1 MKKNK
6 KLLPPSSLINVS
18 SLIGSNHLLSQGAG
32 GNTSIKKKR
41 SMWIKAS
48 GKWLSNAKKEDIFV
62 NLNLTQLNKN
72 LSENKKNPTDN
83 TVLNSNLKPSIETSL
98 HALMPHTV
106 VLHCHAID
114 VLALLIQKNPI
125 RKISNLLK
133 DINWTL
139 ISYVRPGLDLTKAVK
154 LKTSKRKF
162 EVILLQNHGI
172 FVGAKN
178 ATEALKLMITVIKKC
193 EAIPRNIN
201 EFNIKRIKKVANKI
215 SMKLP
220 NFSIIQALAFDKLA
234 FNYCARKN
242 SILYPD
248 QAVFLGPN
256 IIFFNNIND
265 FKKVK
270 KNNFKY
276 VIIKNLGVF
285 VSKKTDKNI
294 DEMLRCHIEILL
306 RVNLKT
312 KLNFLNKNEVNK
324 LINWDAEKYRQ
335 SMIK

>member
-133 DINWTL
+133 DINWT
-139 ISYVRPGLDLTKAVK
+139 
-154 LKTSKRKF
+154 SKRKF

-256 IIFFNNIND
+256 IIFFNNND